1 MEENLHGIGL
11 GDGFKDIKP
20 NHRQQ
25 KQKSLEEEKIYKIIH
40 NIQNM

>member
-1 MEENLHGIGL
+1 MEENLHGIDL

-25 KQKSLEEEKIYKIIH
+25 KQKSLEGEKIYKIIH
-40 NIQNM
+40 NIQDI